1 MRRFELAV
9 GAGAPREAR
18 RIVAAIDGLPSERL
32 ADVQIIVSELVTN
45 ALRHSGLQA
54 GARIGLTLGR
64 DDDAHYLVEVED
76 GGGFR
81 GAVEP
86 ARARPPGLGGLG
98 LVAVA
103 TLSERWE
110 ARDGRVTAWVAI

>member
-9 GAGAPREAR
+9 GAGAPSEAR
-18 RIVAAIDGLPSERL
+18 RIVAAIDGLPSQRL

-45 ALRHSGLQA
+45 ALRHSGLQT
-54 GARIGLTLGR
+54 GSRIGLTLGR
-64 DDDAHYLVEVED
+64 DDAHYLVEVED

-86 ARARPPGLGGLG
+86 AGTRPPGLGGLG